1 VIIGNGHQ
9 IQVAGEDCVADT
21 SGALY
26 LAQTRTL
33 VVSDLHL
40 EKGSSFARRGMMI
53 PPYDT
58 VATLMRLK
66 RVIDHYD
73 PACVI
78 ALGDSFHDREAAERL
93 ADEDRE
99 KISSLQKNRDWIWIS
114 GNHDPAPP
122 QNLAGETREEIRI
135 GALVLRHEPVQGEAE
150 GEVAGHL
157 HPVARVVTP
166 RGSLRRR
173 CFVSDGARCIL
184 PAFGAYAGGLN
195 LRDKAFAPL
204 FPARHPQAHVL
215 GRDRIYSVAHENCYG
230 D

>member
-1 VIIGNGHQ
+1 MIGNGQ
-9 IQVAGEDCVADT
+9 EITIAQETCVADT

-26 LAQTRTL
+26 HARTRTL
-33 VVSDLHL
+33 IVSDLHL

-66 RVIDHYD
+66 RVIEHYD
-73 PACVI
+73 PQRVI
-78 ALGDSFHDREAAERL
+78 ALGDSFHDRDAPERL
-93 ADEDRE
+93 AGEDRA
-99 KISSLQKNRDWIWIS
+99 KISALQKGRDWIWIA

-122 QNLAGETREEIRI
+122 HGLAGEMAQEIRFA
-135 GALVLRHEPVQGEAE
+135 ALVLRHEPHQGAAE
-150 GEVAGHL
+150 GEIAGHL

-204 FPARHPQAHVL
+204 FPLRAPHAHVL
-215 GRDRIYSVAHENCYG
+215 GRNRIYPVAHENCHA

>member
-1 VIIGNGHQ
+1 VIIGNGHE
-9 IQVAGEDCVADT
+9 IEIAGEACLADT

-26 LAQTRTL
+26 LASTRTL
-33 VVSDLHL
+33 IVSDLHL

-58 VATLMRLK
+58 VATLLRLK

-78 ALGDSFHDREAAERL
+78 ALGDSFHDRGAAARL
-93 ADEDRE
+93 GEEDRA
-99 KISSLQKNRDWIWIS
+99 KIAALQINRDWIWIS
-114 GNHDPAPP
+114 GNHDPDPP
-122 QNLAGETREEIRI
+122 QGLAGQMRDEWRI
-135 GALVLRHEPVQGEAE
+135 GALVFRHEPVQGPAM

-204 FPARHPQAHVL
+204 FPQRAPQAHVL
-215 GRDRIYSVAHENCYG
+215 GRERIYSVAQDHCFA